1 MRRADSD
8 IRVSSLG
15 RVGGV
20 PFELLADLVL
30 PDQEAFLV
38 ELLAS
43 HPPGDLVVAF
53 AGVARPAGGH
63 DVVDRVAPAS
73 RDREN
78 RVLLHGHAAGAAVR
92 TAVPG
97 LLQVGPLLVGEV
109 VVALRHAVLAALGIA
124 GSTGARRHRPRF
136 AGPPAKAVNRR
147 NRTPVSTPCAGVR
160 EAPRLNPGTPRSRS
174 THVSEIAHPRSVL
187 IAGGS
192 GGLGAAIASELA
204 ARGDVLTLVA
214 RNADRLGAVPVAA
227 KRLALDLRDPRNADI
242 AVEAAVDH
250 GGGLDV
256 VVNAIGVVAFGNVVD
271 LSLDTM
277 EELFLTNTFVPIA
290 LAKAALTHLRA
301 GGVIVNI
308 SGVIAEQNLP
318 GMAAYGA
325 SKAAVAS
332 FDEAL
337 AREARRAKVRVIDA
351 RPPHTETGLADRAIE
366 GQAPRMPEGLPPE
379 TVAKVIAEAIDGDV
393 TDLPSRAFG

>member
-1 MRRADSD
+1 
-8 IRVSSLG
+8 
-15 RVGGV
+15 
-20 PFELLADLVL
+20 
-30 PDQEAFLV
+30 
-38 ELLAS
+38 
-43 HPPGDLVVAF
+43 
-53 AGVARPAGGH
+53 
-63 DVVDRVAPAS
+63 
-73 RDREN
+73 
-78 RVLLHGHAAGAAVR
+78 
-92 TAVPG
+92 
-97 LLQVGPLLVGEV
+97 
-109 VVALRHAVLAALGIA
+109 
-124 GSTGARRHRPRF
+124 
-136 AGPPAKAVNRR
+136 
-147 NRTPVSTPCAGVR
+147 
-160 EAPRLNPGTPRSRS
+160 
-174 THVSEIAHPRSVL
+174 VSEIAHPRSVL

-227 KRLALDLRDPRNADI
+227 KRLALDLRDPRNADV
-242 AVEAAVDH
+242 AVDAAVDH

-290 LAKAALTHLRA
+290 LAKAALTNLRA